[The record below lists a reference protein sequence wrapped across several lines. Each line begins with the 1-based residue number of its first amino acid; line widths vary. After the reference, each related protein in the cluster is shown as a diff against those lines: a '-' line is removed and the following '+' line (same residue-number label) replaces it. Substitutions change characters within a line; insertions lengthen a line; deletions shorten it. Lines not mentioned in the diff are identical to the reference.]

1 MRRKE
6 TEKVDRTDIEERL
19 KSGAENMKVFLADEM
34 LEKLVDYIYL
44 LHKWNATYNLT
55 ALKNPG
61 DMLTHHVLD
70 SLSVVPFL
78 VKSQNILDVG
88 SGGGLPGL
96 VLAIVYPEKHVSMVD
111 IVQKKTAFLNQAR
124 IELGLDNL
132 TIHTGRVEKLQVE
145 KKFDAIIS
153 RAFSS
158 LPDFVWLSGHLLDR
172 NGRFYAMKGL
182 IPSDEISNLP
192 SGWKVERIDVL
203 NVPSLDAQR
212 HLIVIGPE
220 SVIIDNCG

>member
-1 MRRKE
+1 MRKRNTE
-6 TEKVDRTDIEERL
+6 TVGRNEITDRL
-19 KSGAENMKVFLADEM
+19 KSGADDLKVFLTDEM

-55 ALKNPG
+55 ALRNLG

-78 VKSQNILDVG
+78 SERKNILDVG

-96 VLAIVYPEKHVSMVD
+96 MLAIAYPEKSVSMVD
-111 IVQKKTAFLNQAR
+111 IVQKKTAFLNQVR
-124 IELGLDNL
+124 IELGLGNV
-132 TIHTGRVEKLQVE
+132 TVHTGRVEKLQVNE
-145 KKFDAIIS
+145 KFDAIIS

-158 LPDFVWLSGHLLDR
+158 LPDFVELSEHLLDR

-182 IPSDEISNLP
+182 IPTDEISNLP
-192 SGWKVERIDVL
+192 SGWKVERIEAL

-220 SVIIDNCG
+220 SVDNR